1 MRMCRFR
8 VFFGISCRTSVS
20 ADCGRFSLPLL
31 LPPPPSFPS
40 PSRPSIFPST
50 PRGWSGWSGG
60 RAGLKGRRLPPL
72 GCLGVLRGE
81 RVEKGGKVRGEGGE
95 GCKVWWC
102 CVEDAQSGTNRAF
115 LDKGKPTNVFAPSF
129 FVDGA
134 AWWCLVRLFF
144 WVLMCLLNQEL
155 YESSRRKPG

>member
-1 MRMCRFR
+1 MC
-8 VFFGISCRTSVS
+8 
-20 ADCGRFSLPLL
+20 
-31 LPPPPSFPS
+31 
-40 PSRPSIFPST
+40 
-50 PRGWSGWSGG
+50 
-60 RAGLKGRRLPPL
+60 
-72 GCLGVLRGE
+72 
-81 RVEKGGKVRGEGGE
+81 E

-144 WVLMCLLNQEL
+144 GADVFVESRALRVFPAETRLTVYRRHRVLPKLF
-155 YESSRRKPG
+155 G